1 MDWGTVLVAV
11 LSFAGTLIGGFS
23 GFRLIEYRVKKLEEK
38 VDAHNNVIERV
49 FILEEHDKMHDE
61 RIKEIESDLKGA

>member
-1 MDWGTVLVAV
+1 MDAGTIIVAV
-11 LSFAGTLIGGFS
+11 CSFVGTLLGGFS

-38 VDAHNNVIERV
+38 VDSHNNVIERV
-49 FILEEHDKMHDE
+49 FILEEHDKIHDE